1 MKKRTIWI
9 VSAALIALVSAGI
22 AVASQRGAET
32 DAATAT
38 FSATEVKRTKSRTCE
53 GSDGTYK
60 ITHAVLEG
68 EVVSTSDPVLAG
80 KLRLQLK
87 SVYNTTDGLGWVAGK
102 AQIRN
107 EGADPDTRA
116 RASFRAV
123 NVGGELEGMF
133 VGGAGAPHWK
143 LLANFSATLSD
154 SGVTSGQIGGG
165 SSDNS
170 ALLYRGG
177 CRRAEENSATALQ
190 GEREKDK
197 GHGRKGH
204 GRKSRP

>member
-1 MKKRTIWI
+1 MSRRIVWI
-9 VSAALIALVSAGI
+9 VSGALLALVTASL
-22 AVASQRGAET
+22 AVASHRGAQT
-32 DAATAT
+32 DAAAAT
-38 FSATEVKRTKSRTCE
+38 FSATEVKRIKSRTCE

-68 EVVSTSDPVLAG
+68 AVVSASDPVLAG
-80 KLRLQLK
+80 QLRLHLK
-87 SVYNTTDGLGWVAGK
+87 SVYNTTEGLGWVAGK

-107 EGADPDTRA
+107 ESAVPDTRA
-116 RASFRAV
+116 RATFRAV

-143 LLANFSATLSD
+143 VLANFSANLSD
-154 SGVTSGQIGGG
+154 SGVTEGKIGTG

-177 CRRAEENSATALQ
+177 CGAGHDESTVASQ
-190 GEREKDK
+190 GERENGK
-197 GHGRKGH
+197 GRGRK
-204 GRKSRP
+204 K